1 MQIPKTQ
8 KQGQIEK
15 NKTISSVILPSNYQ
29 SSMLTTPGRSGDYR
43 LILKPVNIFK
53 NLYTHKVSI
62 ICLPYNRILQYLSES
77 IVDLTFW
84 PFPKLYYVNQT
95 SIFITLWVYDLCV
108 HKSMHIIT
116 VL

>member
-53 NLYTHKVSI
+53 NLYTQRI
-62 ICLPYNRILQYLSES
+62 ICLPYDRILQYLSES
-77 IVDLTFW
+77 IVDLTF
-84 PFPKLYYVNQT
+84 
-95 SIFITLWVYDLCV
+95 
-108 HKSMHIIT
+108 
-116 VL
+116 